1 MSTTKPVNLFC
12 PIESQEPSECRT
24 CRKPMG
30 PGGRLAWPVPGLL
43 RLQPAKADVI
53 RSLAGRFP
61 AFPNRFIDSLPT
73 THAHIRHSP
82 DRHQL
87 QHASGADSGRCLPH
101 PARPWI
107 EHSVTA
113 TPRWECG
120 IRDAECG
127 MRGDV
132 TPPRLE
138 ASELRSLHRNT
149 EILGCSCSCC

>member
-1 MSTTKPVNLFC
+1 MPRMPQTDGSRRAIGMACARITQAAA
-12 PIESQEPSECRT
+12 SRAS
-24 CRKPMG
+24 
-30 PGGRLAWPVPGLL
+30 
-43 RLQPAKADVI
+43 KADVI

-138 ASELRSLHRNT
+138 GSELWSLHRNT
-149 EILGCSCSCC
+149 EILGCSCCCC